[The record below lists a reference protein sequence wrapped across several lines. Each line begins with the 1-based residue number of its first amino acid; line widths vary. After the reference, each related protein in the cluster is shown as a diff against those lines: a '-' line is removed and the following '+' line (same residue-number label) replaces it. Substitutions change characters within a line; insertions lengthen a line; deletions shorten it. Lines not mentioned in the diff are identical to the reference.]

1 MEASDL
7 QQTTGQTLGG
17 SSRWMRF
24 AFWSSLLLLGLAAFA
39 VSLVF
44 YMPARFLAQQM
55 NLPVKLDQVSGTVWN
70 GSAELGDAHS
80 VTWEAAAL
88 PSLRQLAMVVNWRV
102 TGPGTDLAGRIAVPV
117 PPRRDR
123 ATLDAVRGR
132 IAWPL
137 IEVALPGLPIACEAR
152 ADVADLRITLAPG
165 MRRGEGKISAPPA
178 VCTRNDGASPPVP
191 TPALSASLSADAD
204 GLVAV
209 VIQTAAPQTPLATA
223 RLTNADRIIV
233 TIHAAGAAMVP
244 GMPSSS
250 DSEIELPLTV
260 LMP

>member
-55 NLPVKLDQVSGTVWN
+55 NLPVQLDRVSGTVWN
-70 GSAELGDAHS
+70 GSAELGEAQS
-80 VTWEAAAL
+80 VTWEASGLA
-88 PSLRQLAMVVNWRV
+88 SLRQMAMVVNWRI
-102 TGPGTDLAGRIAVPV
+102 TGPGTDLAGRIAVPL
-117 PPRRDR
+117 PIRADR
-123 ATLDAVRGR
+123 ANLDAVRGGV
-132 IAWPL
+132 AWPL
-137 IEVALPGLPIACEAR
+137 VEAALPGMPIRCDASAKVEG
-152 ADVADLRITLAPG
+152 LRVTLEPQSRSGEGTITVAPG
-165 MRRGEGKISAPPA
+165 
-178 VCTRNDGASPPVP
+178 VCKRIDGAVPPVP
-191 TPALSASLSADAD
+191 TPALGAILTTDPD

-209 VIQTAAPQTPLATA
+209 VTQTAAPRTPLATA
-223 RLTNADRIIV
+223 RLTNSDRIIV

-244 GMPSSS
+244 GMPSSA
-250 DSEIELPLTV
+250 DSEIELPLTA